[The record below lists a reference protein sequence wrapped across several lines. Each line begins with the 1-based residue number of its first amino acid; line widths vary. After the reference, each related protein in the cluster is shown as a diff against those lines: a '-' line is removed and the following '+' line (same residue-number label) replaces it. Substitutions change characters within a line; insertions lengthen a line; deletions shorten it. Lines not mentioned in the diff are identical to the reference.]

1 MFDSKKIK
9 ELEKEIL
16 RLENLLKKQFDIV
29 DEQRAIVRQE
39 EATSS
44 RLRLENIKIMNLRDT
59 QIGVL
64 ERKLQKLMR
73 LPFVSCLAA
82 LLE

>member
-29 DEQRAIVRQE
+29 DEQRAIVRQK
-39 EATSS
+39 EATVTG
-44 RLRLENIKIMNLRDT
+44 LRLENIKMINLHHTRM
-59 QIGVL
+59 GVL